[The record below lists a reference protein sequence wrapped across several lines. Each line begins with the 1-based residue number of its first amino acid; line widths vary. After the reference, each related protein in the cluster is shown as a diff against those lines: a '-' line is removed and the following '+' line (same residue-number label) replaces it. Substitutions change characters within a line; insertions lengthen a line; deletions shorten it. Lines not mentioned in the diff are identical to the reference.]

1 MHSRWRPF
9 SVRFS
14 IFPFFFVA
22 AVRFFTTAMFLS
34 ILVFFF
40 KYCVVCWHLVRY
52 RSLPQQP
59 HQMHIA
65 TANETKVFFPW
76 FCVCFVC
83 SGGLEFNWTAAFVCE
98 HTEHSQY
105 TSFFICLFVE
115 CVGWWFLIA
124 PHSKFPR
131 VSTNSTLFLFCLV
144 FRLVEIALFG
154 DRNTQLFLGGSSN
167 VHSRMWC
174 EYVFF
179 SLLALNLLWYRI
191 FLLFSHF
198 GPQRNGIFGAH

>member
-1 MHSRWRPF
+1 MLSLLFIPF
-9 SVRFS
+9 AFTAVSLTMVSCNIGKDSLLHTHIVSVYCYNAIQSFKCYS
-14 IFPFFFVA
+14 NAFALA
-22 AVRFFTTAMFLS
+22 AVFSTIFYFSLFFRCCRTVLHYGDVPFDS
-34 ILVFFF
+34 CFFF

-124 PHSKFPR
+124 PLSKFPR
-131 VSTNSTLFLFCLV
+131 VSMN
-144 FRLVEIALFG
+144 
-154 DRNTQLFLGGSSN
+154 
-167 VHSRMWC
+167 
-174 EYVFF
+174 
-179 SLLALNLLWYRI
+179 
-191 FLLFSHF
+191 
-198 GPQRNGIFGAH
+198 

>member
-1 MHSRWRPF
+1 MLSLLFIPFAFTAVSLTMVSCNIGKDSLLHTHIVSVYCYNAIHSFKCYSNAFALAAVF
-9 SVRFS
+9 STIFY
-14 IFPFFFVA
+14 FPFFFVA

-98 HTEHSQY
+98 H
-105 TSFFICLFVE
+105 
-115 CVGWWFLIA
+115 
-124 PHSKFPR
+124 
-131 VSTNSTLFLFCLV
+131 
-144 FRLVEIALFG
+144 
-154 DRNTQLFLGGSSN
+154 
-167 VHSRMWC
+167 
-174 EYVFF
+174 
-179 SLLALNLLWYRI
+179 
-191 FLLFSHF
+191 
-198 GPQRNGIFGAH
+198 